1 MSWDLGFSENA
12 CARNSQLQQL
22 TDIQHARSMKKQ
34 SSPGRLAEAVATYR
48 KAKLLVASTRKK
60 AKTAKLNARAAR
72 KHQKL
77 AKKAARAA
85 RDEFAE
91 AKRAFA
97 KAEGRLAKA
106 QKSAR
111 QPARTAKV
119 KASSRSK
126 KRVTAAPPNPARKS
140 VRAPAQRASGRP
152 LYPVASAPLP
162 LVVNAPAAAAL

>member
-1 MSWDLGFSENA
+1 
-12 CARNSQLQQL
+12 
-22 TDIQHARSMKKQ
+22 MKKQ

-48 KAKLLVASTRKK
+48 KAKLLIASTRKK
-60 AKTAKLNARAAR
+60 AKAAKLKARAAR

-85 RDEFAE
+85 RNEFAE

-106 QKSAR
+106 QRSAR
-111 QPARTAKV
+111 QPVKTAKT

-126 KRVTAAPPNPARKS
+126 KRITAAPPNPAQKP
-140 VRAPAQRASGRP
+140 VRAPAQLAAGRP
-152 LYPVASAPLP
+152 LYPIPSAPLP
-162 LVVNAPAAAAL
+162 LVVNAPVAAAL